1 VEVDVEA
8 GMKRKTSEDLQR
20 KIERIEALY
29 RRPGTPGEKQ
39 AAAIALNRLRG
50 RLHALETY
58 RKVEIKEYA
67 FTVFR
72 EV

>member
-1 VEVDVEA
+1 MSKPV
-8 GMKRKTSEDLQR
+8 SNDLQR

-58 RKVEIKEYA
+58 RKVEIKEYE

>member
-1 VEVDVEA
+1 
-8 GMKRKTSEDLQR
+8 MKMRKHSDELKQ

-39 AAAIALNRLRG
+39 AAAVALNRLRAKV
-50 RLHALETY
+50 RALDSY
-58 RKVEIKEYA
+58 KKVEIQEYE